1 MPGNPYVF
9 ADAEETRDK
18 ILRTQKREIEDLYL
32 NCAAEIDKMARYYAN
47 KQNAS
52 AALQAQYYNE
62 LKMQILAQAAEVSK
76 STEQT
81 ITRSAHVVSDSVA
94 KCNSDWLKSYGIEGA
109 PISAAFSAISDYS
122 VRSVLSGAIYKDGQG
137 LSSRIWRD
145 LQQTQHDINTI
156 LAQAQVEQKSVYET
170 AKELEEYVNP
180 KKQKNWNLKMA
191 DGRYVYKSKVDY
203 NAQRLARTIAQ
214 HTYQKTLV
222 NSTAKN
228 PFVGGFIWLANGS
241 RACQV
246 CLDRDGIRYDKLSLP
261 LDHPQGMCTF
271 EPVIPSDDEIT
282 SRLADWVAGGKGDD
296 PGLDEFAESL
306 GFEYE

>member
-1 MPGNPYVF
+1 MPGDPYVF

-18 ILRTQKREIEDLYL
+18 IMRTQKREIEDLYL
-32 NCAAEIDKMARYYAN
+32 NCAAEIDKMARYYSN

-81 ITRSAHVVSDSVA
+81 ITQSAHIVSDSVA

-109 PISAAFSAISDYS
+109 PINAAFSAISDYS

-145 LQQTQHDINTI
+145 LQQTQHD
-156 LAQAQVEQKSVYET
+156 
-170 AKELEEYVNP
+170 YVNP
-180 KKQKNWNLKMA
+180 KKQKNWNLKMS

-203 NAQRLARTIAQ
+203 NAQRLARTIIQ
-214 HTYQKTLV
+214 HTYQKSLV

-271 EPVIPSDDEIT
+271 EPVIPSDDVIT